1 MAQHGPWWLLSKRGD
16 IMQIRNKLVLMVFS
30 IAIVTGCASKP
41 VTLMVKDSGDSS
53 VKTKAGKT
61 AAIQLKSQLSTGYSW
76 KVMEMP
82 DTLTLVKENVISDAK
97 TLDITGGYEI
107 QEFIFKASKTGGVV
121 IFKYGEH
128 WKKKPV
134 YVNTAKIIIEV
145 E

>member
-1 MAQHGPWWLLSKRGD
+1 MP
-16 IMQIRNKLVLMVFS
+16 IRNIFVVLIS
-30 IAIVTGCASKP
+30 TLAIAAGCASKP
-41 VTLMVKDSGDSS
+41 VTIMVKDSGDTV
-53 VKTKAGKT
+53 VKVKAGKT

-82 DTLTLVKENVISDAK
+82 EALTLVKENVIADEK
-97 TLDITGGYEI
+97 TVQITGGYEI

-128 WKKKPV
+128 WKKKPE
-134 YVNTAKIIIEV
+134 YVNTSKITIEV